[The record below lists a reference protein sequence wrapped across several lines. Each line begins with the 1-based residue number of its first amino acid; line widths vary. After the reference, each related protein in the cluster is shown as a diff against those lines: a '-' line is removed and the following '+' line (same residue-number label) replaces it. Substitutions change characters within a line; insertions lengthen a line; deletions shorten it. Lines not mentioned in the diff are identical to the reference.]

1 MAKFKPLPT
10 RKAVI
15 ELLKYNPETG
25 EFLWNKT
32 MNAKARKGQ
41 ISGSVDKQGYR
52 RIQICGTKWAAHRLA
67 WLIVYKEDP
76 GELTIDHKD
85 RNKDNNK
92 ITNLRKATQAKQ
104 NKNKSTCKGYSITGT
119 KTVRYQAR
127 IKTNGVSRNL
137 GCYDTPE
144 EARAVYLA
152 AKIEEHTEFVE

>member
-1 MAKFKPLPT
+1 MSNFKPLPT
-10 RKAVI
+10 RTAVLN
-15 ELLKYNPETG
+15 LLNYDKETG
-25 EFLWNKT
+25 VFTWRKAL
-32 MNAKARKGQ
+32 NAKAKAGQ
-41 ISGSVDKQGYR
+41 VAGTINDGYR
-52 RIQICGTKWAAHRLA
+52 QIQIGGTKYAASRLA
-67 WLIVYKEDP
+67 WLIVHNEDP
-76 GELTIDHKD
+76 KEFTIDHKD
-85 RNKDNNK
+85 RNRENNR

-152 AKIEEHTEFVE
+152 AKIEEHKEFIE